1 MTLKAATYTDKML
14 IVEVDASEM
23 DVANGENWLTAALS
37 NAANSG
43 AADCVAVLEPR
54 FTGNVSATAL
64 T

>member
-1 MTLKAATYTDKML
+1 MALKAATCTDKIL
-14 IVEVDASEM
+14 IVEVDASET

-37 NAANSG
+37 NTANSG
-43 AADCVAVLEPR
+43 VADCVAVLEPR

>member
-1 MTLKAATYTDKML
+1 ML

-23 DVANGENWLTAALS
+23 NVANGENRLTAALS

-54 FTGNVSATAL
+54 FTGNGSATAL